1 MVKAGFGWANQP
13 PAIAEPLRRDGNIRI
28 LPVTNVTS
36 GLKLPLYA
44 HWMKQTPL
52 GSQAANQ
59 SGDGSTAA
67 LPSSVSP

>member
-1 MVKAGFGWANQP
+1 
-13 PAIAEPLRRDGNIRI
+13 
-28 LPVTNVTS
+28 VTS

-67 LPSSVSP
+67 LPSSVSS